1 MFTKFRLLIL
11 SFSIL
16 LFGCVKDVNI
26 SFEEVY
32 ISSENRIEINIPKAK
47 GNKTIVEVINTDIE
61 TAVARELYIGSAD
74 SESPKTINESINLFN
89 EEFHVFKTDF
99 PESEQIW
106 EAQIDGEVLFQSP
119 EIISVSITSYVNT
132 GGAHGILN
140 ITFLNFESTTGKQIP
155 NKNLF
160 TDSDSL
166 KEIVKKHVIEATRK
180 KDIVFEPENFQL
192 PQNIGYTED
201 GVIFLY
207 NTFQI
212 GPYSSGI
219 IEFTIPFE
227 EIKSYLV
234 FNSTN

>member
-1 MFTKFRLLIL
+1 M

-16 LFGCVKDVNI
+16 LFSCVEDVNI

>member
-16 LFGCVKDVNI
+16 LFSCVEDVNI